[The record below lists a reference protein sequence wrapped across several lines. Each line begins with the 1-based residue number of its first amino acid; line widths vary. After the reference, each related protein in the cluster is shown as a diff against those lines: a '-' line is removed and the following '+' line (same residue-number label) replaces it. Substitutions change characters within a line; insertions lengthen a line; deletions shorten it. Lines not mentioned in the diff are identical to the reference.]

1 MNKIFYIFKK
11 DKKIKKF
18 LGYFAPY
25 FFDAIDANFKKKL
38 HFLRHKIKQLSR
50 RNEMKEYKE
59 LDRNGSLVYVED
71 RETGERDWVD
81 YRDVDGW
88 IC

>member
-1 MNKIFYIFKK
+1 
-11 DKKIKKF
+11 
-18 LGYFAPY
+18 
-25 FFDAIDANFKKKL
+25 
-38 HFLRHKIKQLSR
+38 
-50 RNEMKEYKE
+50 MKEYKE